1 MTNRRP
7 PSARGSREYANS
19 QIRVIGAGNAP
30 FRATSR
36 LRLPGERRRLRLPF
50 SLRQL
55 AASLLVLAV
64 VAGAAAGIYFGVVAL
79 LETDDAPT
87 AADAADLPGAAEAAQ
102 AEAGSAQAAES
113 EGSGGTESAAAAQQE
128 DQEDQGE
135 QEQQA
140 ASREDAAAGAAAGVS
155 EPPLSRPAVAP
166 AQVGPT
172 VSETPVSP
180 AEIGGAPVSAPR
192 LTAEPVPAG
201 IPRSLADGA
210 DYDPA
215 DATAAFSA
223 IWPVGT
229 TLRLTRLGGG
239 TLLNAAQEAEV
250 AGSQLLVVVRG
261 AEESNSD
268 LQLSAAAFS
277 RIAVYGVERVIAVQ
291 VEVTAAPPR

>member
-7 PSARGSREYANS
+7 PAARGSREYANS
-19 QIRVIGAGNAP
+19 QIRVIGADNPP
-30 FRATSR
+30 FHASSR
-36 LRLPGERRRLRLPF
+36 LRLPGERRRPRLPF

-55 AASLLVLAV
+55 AAGLLVLAAV
-64 VAGAAAGIYFGVVAL
+64 VGAAVGIYFGVVAL
-79 LETDDAPT
+79 IETDDAPA
-87 AADAADLPGAAEAAQ
+87 AADAADLQSAGEASAAEAEAGGAQ
-102 AEAGSAQAAES
+102 AEES
-113 EGSGGTESAAAAQQE
+113 EGGGETESTAAAEEE
-128 DQEDQGE
+128 DQEE

-140 ASREDAAAGAAAGVS
+140 ASQEDATAGGAPGVS
-155 EPPLSRPAVAP
+155 EPLPTRPAVEP

-201 IPRSLADGA
+201 IPRMLADGA

-215 DATAAFSA
+215 DATTAFSA

-291 VEVTAAPPR
+291 VEATAAPPR

>member
-19 QIRVIGAGNAP
+19 QIRVIGADNQP

-36 LRLPGERRRLRLPF
+36 LRLPGERRRPRLPF

-55 AASLLVLAV
+55 AAGLLVLAA

-79 LETDDAPT
+79 IETNDAPT
-87 AADAADLPGAAEAAQ
+87 AADAADLQSAGEAQ
-102 AEAGSAQAAES
+102 EAEAGDAQASES
-113 EGSGGTESAAAAQQE
+113 EDGSETESAAAAQQE
-128 DQEDQGE
+128 DQEA
-135 QEQQA
+135 QEQ
-140 ASREDAAAGAAAGVS
+140 SAAAQEEAAADGASDVS
-155 EPPLSRPAVAP
+155 EPPLSRPAIAP

-172 VSETPVSP
+172 VSETPVLT
-180 AEIGGAPVSAPR
+180 AEIGGAPVFAPR

-201 IPRSLADGA
+201 IPRMLADGA

-291 VEVTAAPPR
+291 VEATAAPPR

>member
-19 QIRVIGAGNAP
+19 QIRVIGADNAP
-30 FRATSR
+30 FHATSR
-36 LRLPGERRRLRLPF
+36 LRLPGERRRPRLPV

-55 AASLLVLAV
+55 AASLLVLAL

-79 LETDDAPT
+79 IETDDSPT
-87 AADAADLPGAAEAAQ
+87 AADAADLPSAAGAAEA
-102 AEAGSAQAAES
+102 EVGAQAAES
-113 EGSGGTESAAAAQQE
+113 EDGDGTDAAAAAQQE
-128 DQEDQGE
+128 DQEDQEE

-140 ASREDAAAGAAAGVS
+140 AAQEDAAGGAPDVS

-180 AEIGGAPVSAPR
+180 VEIGGAPVSAPR

-229 TLRLTRLGGG
+229 TLRLTRLGGA
-239 TLLNAAQEAEV
+239 TVLNAAQEAEV
-250 AGSQLLVVVRG
+250 VGSQLLVVVRG

-291 VEVTAAPPR
+291 VEATAAPPR

>member
-7 PSARGSREYANS
+7 PAARGSREYANS
-19 QIRVIGAGNAP
+19 QIRVIGADNPP
-30 FRATSR
+30 FHASSR
-36 LRLPGERRRLRLPF
+36 LRLPGERRRPRLPF
-50 SLRQL
+50 SFRQL
-55 AASLLVLAV
+55 AAGLLVLAA
-64 VAGAAAGIYFGVVAL
+64 VAGAAVGIYFGVVAL
-79 LETDDAPT
+79 IETDDAPT
-87 AADAADLPGAAEAAQ
+87 AADAADLQSAGEASATE
-102 AEAGSAQAAES
+102 AEAGDAQAAES
-113 EGSGGTESAAAAQQE
+113 AGDGEAEAAAAAQQE
-128 DQEDQGE
+128 EQEE

-140 ASREDAAAGAAAGVS
+140 ASQEDAAAGGAPGVS
-155 EPPLSRPAVAP
+155 EPLPTRPAVEP

-201 IPRSLADGA
+201 IPRMLADGA

-250 AGSQLLVVVRG
+250 VGSQLLVVVRG

-291 VEVTAAPPR
+291 VEATAAPPR